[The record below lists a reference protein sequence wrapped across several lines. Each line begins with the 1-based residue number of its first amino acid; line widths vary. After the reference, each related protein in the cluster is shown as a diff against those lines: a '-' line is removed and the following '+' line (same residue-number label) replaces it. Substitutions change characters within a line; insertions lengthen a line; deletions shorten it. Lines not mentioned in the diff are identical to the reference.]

1 MFLSLVSSSTISD
14 WEKEVTGAAN
24 LYIGIFLFV
33 VDAVGAVWEVA
44 LLIDFCWITTP
55 NGNYDYGG

>member
-1 MFLSLVSSSTISD
+1 M
-14 WEKEVTGAAN
+14 TGAAN

-33 VDAVGAVWEVA
+33 VDIVGAAREEA

-55 NGNYDYGG
+55 NGTYDYGG

>member
-1 MFLSLVSSSTISD
+1 M
-14 WEKEVTGAAN
+14 TGAAN

-33 VDAVGAVWEVA
+33 VDVVGAAREVA